1 MTSSE
6 RERPHKMRT
15 VSQTEG
21 KKKRGLGIQWRLL
34 AYLTIFVLFI
44 LLVLWVFQVQMLDS
58 IYENMKEQELEQ
70 TATALSLA
78 LGDDEASKDAVYTYA
93 SQYSICICVY
103 RIDRMIA
110 TPTGVACV
118 SGSCIIHHLP
128 GEYLG
133 ALYELAVDNGGSY
146 TGKVSFRAG
155 RGMVLLD
162 ENKRLHPNGNV
173 GEVPPFADEAPFEQE
188 LRVDEVSAL
197 HIQQAQGTD
206 GESYVIMLD
215 AGLTPMSA
223 TVSTLKTQFLWIAVI
238 LLSGAL
244 LLAYLMSRRISRP
257 LIRMNESA
265 KALADGHYDVQF
277 VGKGYRETRELATTL
292 NYAASE
298 LSKTDTLQKEL
309 IANVS
314 HDLRTPLTMIRGYG
328 EVMRDLPGENTPE
341 NMQVII
347 DETERLSELV
357 NDMLDLSRLQAGT
370 QSCALELLDLTET
383 VRTVLLRY
391 EKLTHHDGYTIT
403 FAADED
409 VCVYADRTMVLQVVY
424 NLINNAINYAGEDR
438 RVEVTQTVEDGR
450 VRIGIRDYGEGI
462 EPDQLPLIWDRYYK
476 VDRVHRRARI
486 GTGLGLSI
494 VKGVLELHGADYGV
508 NSVPGEGS
516 EFWFSFALAAD
527 ETDEQGE

>member
-1 MTSSE
+1 MSSE
-6 RERPHKMRT
+6 QERSREAR
-15 VSQTEG
+15 VSPRTEG
-21 KKKRGLGIQWRLL
+21 KRKRGLGIQWRLL
-34 AYLTIFVLFI
+34 AYLTVFVLFI

-78 LGDDEASKDAVYTYA
+78 LGDDEETKDAVYTYA

-103 RIDRMIA
+103 RVDRMTA

-133 ALYELAVDNGGSY
+133 ALYELAVDNEGSY
-146 TGKVSFRAG
+146 TGKVSFRTG
-155 RGMVLLD
+155 RGMVILD
-162 ENKRLHPNGNV
+162 ENKRLHTDGIV
-173 GEVPPFADEAPFEQE
+173 GEIPPFAEDIPADQE
-188 LRVDEVSAL
+188 PRMDEVSAL
-197 HIQQAQGTD
+197 HIQQAEGTD
-206 GESYVIMLD
+206 GERYIIMLD

-223 TVSTLKTQFLWIAVI
+223 TVSTLKTQFLWITVI

-257 LIRMNESA
+257 LVRMNESA
-265 KALADGHYDVQF
+265 RALADGRYDVQF

-292 NYAASE
+292 NYAAAE
-298 LSKTDTLQKEL
+298 LSKTDKLQKEL
-309 IANVS
+309 VANVS
-314 HDLRTPLTMIRGYG
+314 HDLRTPLTMIRGYS

-347 DETERLSELV
+347 DETDRLSELV
-357 NDMLDLSRLQAGT
+357 SDLLDLSRLRSGT
-370 QSCALELLDLTET
+370 QPPQLEVFDLTET
-383 VRTVLLRY
+383 VRSVLLRY

-409 VCVYADRTMVLQVVY
+409 ACIYADRTMVLQVVY

-438 RVEVTQTVEDGR
+438 RVEVTQTIADGR
-450 VRIGIRDYGEGI
+450 VRIGVRDYGEGI
-462 EPDQLPLIWDRYYK
+462 EPDQLALIWDRYYK
-476 VDRVHRRARI
+476 VDRVHRRARV

-494 VKGVLELHGADYGV
+494 AKGVLELHGADYGV
-508 NSVPGEGS
+508 NSVPSEGS
-516 EFWFSFALAAD
+516 EFWFAFAVEAD